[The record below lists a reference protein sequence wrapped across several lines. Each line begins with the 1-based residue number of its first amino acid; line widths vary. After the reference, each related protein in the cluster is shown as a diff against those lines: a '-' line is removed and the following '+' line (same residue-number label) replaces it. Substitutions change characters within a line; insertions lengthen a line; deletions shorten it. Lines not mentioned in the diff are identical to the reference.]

1 MKTIRFL
8 ALCLLVLVAPGIGA
22 QDTSSYHFDAI
33 VRNAEQ
39 GYAEAQY
46 ELGRA
51 YEIGYPYPVF
61 RNDAEAAKWYRL
73 AAEQGYAAAQYKFG
87 SMYRI
92 GTRSVP
98 RNDAEGAKWYRLAAE
113 QGYAAAQHSL
123 GHMYFTGDGV
133 PQDYAEG
140 AKWYRLAAEQGYA
153 AAQYSLGLR
162 YATGDGV
169 PQDYI
174 QAHMWLH
181 LAAAS
186 HDYPDRDRD
195 EAAQMRD
202 MIGSALSAE
211 DLARAQAFARDW
223 KQSP

>member
-8 ALCLLVLVAPGIGA
+8 ALCLLMLVAPGIGA
-22 QDTSSYHFDAI
+22 QDTGSHHFDTI

-39 GYAEAQY
+39 GDAEAQY
-46 ELGRA
+46 KLGRA

-61 RNDAEAAKWYRL
+61 RND
-73 AAEQGYAAAQYKFG
+73 
-87 SMYRI
+87 
-92 GTRSVP
+92 
-98 RNDAEGAKWYRLAAE
+98 
-113 QGYAAAQHSL
+113 
-123 GHMYFTGDGV
+123 
-133 PQDYAEG
+133 AEG

-186 HDYPDRDRD
+186 HDYPDWDRD

-211 DLARAQAFARDW
+211 DLTRALALARDW
-223 KQSP
+223 KPSL